1 MVNDGQSSIVHRRK
15 NSFNQRKEQT
25 HMNTLAIDKA
35 IAKVPFLADSKNIK
49 KIPLSGGITN
59 LNFKIEA
66 DGRSYVIRLAGEG
79 TDQLGI
85 KRDVEHAAN
94 KVAGELGIAPEVV
107 YFIEPEGYIVT
118 RFVTGKRIMPED
130 IVKPD
135 YLVRVAQKLR
145 LFHRNSPKLKGE
157 FNVFRRVEMLTKT
170 AKAKGAQFPS
180 DWDFIMKKMRE
191 AEKALLK
198 DPYKPT
204 PCHNDLLNLNWLDE
218 EVAGDI
224 GEIRLLDWEYAGM
237 GDIFFDLGNFSHHHR
252 LNEDQIRIF
261 LTAYFGKMTPKHY
274 ARLRIMWPMSE
285 LHEAMWGTTQSVIS
299 TLEEDFQGYANLWF
313 GRYRMHVTDYRWEQW
328 LKDVAK
334 KGK

>member
-1 MVNDGQSSIVHRRK
+1 
-15 NSFNQRKEQT
+15 
-25 HMNTLAIDKA
+25 MNTLAIDKA
-35 IAKVPFLADSKNIK
+35 IARVPFLAASKNVK
-49 KIPLSGGITN
+49 KIPLTGGITN

-66 DGRSYVIRLAGEG
+66 DGRAYVIRLAGEG
-79 TDQLGI
+79 TDMLGI

-94 KVAGELGIAPEVV
+94 KAAGELGIAPEIM

-118 RFVTGKRIMPED
+118 RFVNGKRIMPED
-130 IVKPD
+130 IIKPE
-135 YLVRVAQKLR
+135 YLARIAEKLR
-145 LFHRNSPKLKGE
+145 LFHRNAPKLKGE

-170 AKAKGAQFPS
+170 AKSRGAKFPH

-252 LNEDQIRIF
+252 LNEEQIRFF
-261 LTAYFGKMTPKHY
+261 LNAYFGEVTPRLY

-285 LHEAMWGTTQSVIS
+285 LHESMWGTTQTVIS
-299 TLEEDFQGYANLWF
+299 KLEEDFQGYADLWF

-334 KGK
+334 KK

>member
-1 MVNDGQSSIVHRRK
+1 
-15 NSFNQRKEQT
+15 
-25 HMNTLAIDKA
+25 
-35 IAKVPFLADSKNIK
+35 VPFLAESKNVK

-85 KRDVEHAAN
+85 KRDVEFAAN
-94 KVAGELGIAPEVV
+94 KAAGELGIAPEVV

-135 YLVRVAQKLR
+135 YLMRIAQKLR
-145 LFHRNSPKLKGE
+145 LFHRNAPKLKGN

-170 AKAKGAQFPS
+170 AKGKGAHFPE

-198 DPYKPT
+198 DPYIPT

-252 LNEDQIRIF
+252 LNEEQIRIF
-261 LTAYFGKMTPKHY
+261 LTSYFGAFTAKHY
-274 ARLRIMWPMSE
+274 ARLRIMWAMSE
-285 LHEAMWGTTQSVIS
+285 LHEAMWGTTQTVIS
-299 TLEEDFQGYANLWF
+299 KLEEDFQGYANLWF
-313 GRYRMHVTDYRWEQW
+313 GRYRMHVTDFRWEQW
-328 LKDVAK
+328 LKDAGK

>member
-1 MVNDGQSSIVHRRK
+1 
-15 NSFNQRKEQT
+15 
-25 HMNTLAIDKA
+25 MNTLAIDKA
-35 IAKVPFLADSKNIK
+35 IAKVPFLADSKNVK

-135 YLVRVAQKLR
+135 YLVRIAQKLR

-170 AKAKGAQFPS
+170 AKAKGATFPS

-252 LNEDQIRIF
+252 LNEEQIRIF
-261 LTAYFGKMTPKHY
+261 LTAYFGTMTPKHY

-299 TLEEDFQGYANLWF
+299 SLEEDFQGYANLWF
-313 GRYRMHVTDYRWEQW
+313 GRYRMHVTDFRWEQW